1 MSRPPSLSVIEARI
15 RELQAKAEALKA
27 AEKPGFKQ
35 LRAVLKKYRL
45 TAADIDLAL
54 SDGAKAHKRSKLAG
68 RKVKPKYRNPA
79 NKSET
84 WAGRGKQPRWLVAA
98 IKSGKKIQDFAI

>member
-1 MSRPPSLSVIEARI
+1 MARSSSLVAIEAKI
-15 RELQAKAEALKA
+15 RELQAKAESLKA

-45 TAADIDLAL
+45 TAADVDLAL
-54 SDGAKAHKRSKLAG
+54 GDSVKSHKRSKLAG

-98 IKSGKKIQDFAI
+98 LKSGKKIQDFAI

>member
-1 MSRPPSLSVIEARI
+1 MSRPPSLSTIEAKI
-15 RELQAKAEALKA
+15 RELQAKAEVLKA
-27 AEKPGFKQ
+27 TEKPGFKE
-35 LRAVLKKYRL
+35 LKAVLKKYRL

-54 SDGAKAHKRSKLAG
+54 GDSTKLHKRSKLAG

-98 IKSGKKIQDFAI
+98 IKGGKKIQDFAI